1 MSLVKTREKEP
12 KSNFFSYFYS
22 MKKITI
28 TVPDDKAE
36 EVEAFI
42 RQFIQQLNISILK
55 EDEKLKVEEW
65 QRDTVIKDESS
76 EGYISS
82 DEIEKTSFRRKK

>member
-1 MSLVKTREKEP
+1 MSLVKTRVKEP

-82 DEIEKTSFRRKK
+82 DEIEKTSFSREK